1 MLSIRVNLCTKTL
14 RNCLNFVFVSYFE
27 RIKFSDEPKLMRIA
41 SLFKEILQK
50 YEGLSRQNKPKDKT

>member
-1 MLSIRVNLCTKTL
+1 MIIHRKIQF

-27 RIKFSDEPKLMRIA
+27 RIKFSDETKLMRIA

-50 YEGLSRQNKPKDKT
+50 NEGLSRQNKPKDKT